1 MHVMNLWRQLKR
13 RLRSRRRWLSLGV
26 FVLAAA
32 CALAVRWYG
41 GPAERQSSSSSALSA
56 FAPAVPND
64 DAKRQADVLE
74 SIRQSGTGREVVV
87 LKTYVCGEERQKLG
101 LLQPDGIAKLH
112 AEHPEWTLRLDGD
125 GTVLFTQSIDDLSP
139 ACKEKAF
146 FGIDDKGNL
155 SLFDGVPGK
164 DNVIRTF
171 FQLNIGQLESALPH
185 DTVNQLYGGI
195 RVKDMEEYNSILS
208 TFSDY
213 AVEET
218 QKAMKP
224 QQADK

>member
-13 RLRSRRRWLSLGV
+13 RLRSKRRWLSLGV
-26 FVLAAA
+26 FVLFAA
-32 CALAVRWYG
+32 CALAVRWYVG
-41 GPAERQSSSSSALSA
+41 TAERQSSSASALSA

-74 SIRQSGTGREVVV
+74 AIRQSGSGREAVV
-87 LKTYVCGEERQKLG
+87 LKTYVCGEERQELG
-101 LLQPDGIAKLH
+101 QLQPDGIAKLH

-125 GTVLFTQSIDDLSP
+125 GMVLFTQSVDDMSP

-155 SLFDGVPGK
+155 SLFDGVPDK

-195 RVKDMEEYNSILS
+195 RVKDMDEYNSILS